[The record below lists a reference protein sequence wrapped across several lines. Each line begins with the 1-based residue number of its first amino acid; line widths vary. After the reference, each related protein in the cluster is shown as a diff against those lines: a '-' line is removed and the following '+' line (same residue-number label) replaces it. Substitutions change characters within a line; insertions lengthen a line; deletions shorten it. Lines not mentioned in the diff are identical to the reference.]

1 MELDQNAN
9 CEFLAQGHQD
19 LTDREA
25 GRATGV
31 HLQTGSG
38 RGPAG
43 EIYKV
48 RGWFHFS
55 YEM

>member
-43 EIYKV
+43 EIYEV